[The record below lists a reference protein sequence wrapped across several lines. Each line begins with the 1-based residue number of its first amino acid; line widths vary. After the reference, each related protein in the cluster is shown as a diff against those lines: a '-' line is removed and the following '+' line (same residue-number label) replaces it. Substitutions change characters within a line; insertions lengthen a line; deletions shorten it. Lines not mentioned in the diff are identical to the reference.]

1 MEKKGRGEAIVL
13 LAAAVAVEISRNR
26 GDDELL
32 VLSAF
37 LDVLGDNIALIV
49 AQRVL

>member
-1 MEKKGRGEAIVL
+1 MEKFGRGEAIVL
-13 LAAAVAVEISRNR
+13 LAAGLAVELCRHQE
-26 GDDELL
+26 DDPLL

-37 LDVLGDNIALIV
+37 FDVLGDNIALIV